1 MLLHSVGIERR
12 HFAGVDDGST
22 AERRVGSRMRERGW
36 TMSRIAA
43 RMTGFPLRATVC
55 AAVLALAPPA
65 FSQDNNT
72 ASGLLRGLMNNLTG
86 QPAAPTPQTAEAAR
100 EAQRQAAEAA
110 KLRGNPG
117 SAGGGPIS
125 ADLAPLF
132 AKGTVNGAEL
142 IGTLS
147 ALQQQMR
154 QRKANRAAIAL
165 QASVDSV
172 SNNISNGKFDI
183 SNALKDTALNA
194 AITLFKQVAAS
205 AAAKALDDH
214 MTSMLEDPNALAA
227 ETITL
232 PPGNGM
238 NADQA
243 RRTATMAALV
253 VGARVTS
260 KLLDKTKKEMEGL
273 KTDYSKVI
281 QKREDAAK
289 LLYAAITERNK
300 ALNASEADG
309 EKSVALRES
318 LSPDDLAFLD
328 KDLGKLKLNDFSKDM
343 AAQNLALSYL
353 QKVRPEAFASYRTEV
368 DDVVRRTKS
377 YMRTMTGIA
386 AFGAMTA
393 NFVQSAAEVARE
405 KQLGSLLQ
413 TMPMMIDFVTAAAPL
428 ASVAVETAVKGVEL
442 GASDSEGKTSIF
454 DILKRKKSFI
464 FVDGDKPQDMASA
477 KDVFKELNKHESASL
492 FKGAL
497 FRSDAPGMLQR
508 IGECDRAEAG
518 RMLDVAVPKAERE
531 EFAMAYFNSDVDK
544 AADFSFVNAFE
555 SPGASAQEQLLPAQ
569 LLSNDLRDRATSELA
584 PLSKVQ
590 LRVSE
595 KYDEWGDG
603 QLMRL
608 IFANREGQAR
618 HATLYVGELKIR
630 PVASPE
636 AVFAYETAADS
647 CRKLVT
653 RVAPPPPPPKAA
665 AAAPTEPPP
674 KKDNKAGG
682 KGKTTTKKDGK

>member
-1 MLLHSVGIERR
+1 MKTI
-12 HFAGVDDGST
+12 F
-22 AERRVGSRMRERGW
+22 SRSG
-36 TMSRIAA
+36 
-43 RMTGFPLRATVC
+43 GFPWRATAC
-55 AAVLALAPPA
+55 AAVLLLSPPA
-65 FSQDNNT
+65 FSQDKSPSN
-72 ASGLLRGLMNNLTG
+72 LFKGLMNTLTG
-86 QPAAPTPQTAEAAR
+86 QPAAAPAQTPEQLR
-100 EAQRQAAEAA
+100 EALRQNEAN
-110 KLRGNPG
+110 KLKPNVTMPG
-117 SAGGGPIS
+117 TGAPIS
-125 ADLAPLF
+125 GDLAPLF
-132 AKGTVNGAEL
+132 AKGTVTGAEL

-154 QRKANRAAIAL
+154 QRKANRAALAL

-183 SNALKDTALNA
+183 SSALKDTALNA

-214 MTSMLEDPNALAA
+214 MTSMLEDPEALAR

-232 PPGNGM
+232 PSGNGM
-238 NADQA
+238 TADQA

-260 KLLDKTKKEMEGL
+260 NLLDKTKKEMEGL

-281 QKREDAAK
+281 HKREEAAK
-289 LLYAAITERNK
+289 LMFAAITERNK
-300 ALNASEADG
+300 ALAAGEADG
-309 EKSVALRES
+309 EKSAALRES

-442 GASDSEGKTSIF
+442 GASDSEGKGSVF
-454 DILKRKKSFI
+454 DIFKKKKSFI
-464 FVDGDKPQDMASA
+464 FMDGDKPQDMATA
-477 KDVFKELNKHESASL
+477 KDVFVALNKHESAQL

-518 RMLDVAVPKAERE
+518 RMLDVAVSKTERE
-531 EFAMAYFNSDVDK
+531 EFALAYFNSDADK
-544 AADFSFVNAFE
+544 AADFSFVNALE
-555 SPGASAQEQLLPAQ
+555 SPGASSQEQLLPAQ
-569 LLSNDLRDRATSELA
+569 LLANDYRDRASAELA

-608 IFANREGQAR
+608 IFANKEGQAR
-618 HATLYVGELKIR
+618 HATLYVGDLKIR

-636 AVFAYETAADS
+636 AVFAYETAAES
-647 CRKLVT
+647 CRKFITKL
-653 RVAPPPPPPKAA
+653 APPPPPPRQTT
-665 AAAPTEPPP
+665 APVDAP
-674 KKDNKAGG
+674 KKDIKPAG
-682 KGKTTTKKDGK
+682 KGKAPTNKKDGK